1 MPSSKYTLRL
11 IIFIASCILVLAI
24 FSYFTTDLN
33 DLREKEIFFKI
44 RLPRLLMGFIAGAVL
59 SIAGL
64 SFQTIFQNPLASPFT
79 LGVASGASLGAA
91 IIIKANIHFEIFGV
105 SASFLGA
112 FAGSLISVF
121 FIVSMMRLK
130 KTDRSYTMLLS
141 GIAFSFFASSMILL
155 LNYLGDITDSF
166 KMARWTMGTLD
177 VIDYAPVL
185 RAMPFLIVSLGVVL
199 YYYRELDII
208 IFGKDFAYS
217 KGVDTEK
224 IERIF
229 FILISFSVGG
239 IISVCGPI
247 AFVGLIIPHLVKL
260 IMKMRHIQLSI
271 ACVFAGGTFL
281 SLCDI
286 LARMLLKTSQLPIG
300 IITSSLGAPFLIF
313 LLIKKSSK

>member
-1 MPSSKYTLRL
+1 MLSDKDTLR
-11 IIFIASCILVLAI
+11 ILI
-24 FSYFTTDLN
+24 FSIICISLISIFSFLSTDL
-33 DLREKEIFFKI
+33 DQPKEREIFYRI
-44 RLPRLLMGFIAGAVL
+44 RLPRLLLGFTAGAVL

-91 IIIKANIHFEIFGV
+91 IVIKTGLSKSIMGI
-105 SASFLGA
+105 SPSFIGA
-112 FAGSLISVF
+112 FAGSLLSVF
-121 FIVSMMRLK
+121 FIVGMMRLK
-130 KTDRSYTMLLS
+130 KTDRNYTMLLS

-155 LNYLGDITDSF
+155 LNYIGNIADSF
-166 KMARWTMGTLD
+166 KIARWTMGTLD

-185 RAMPFLIVSLGVVL
+185 RALPFLIISLGVVL

-224 IERIF
+224 IEMVF

-239 IISVCGPI
+239 IISICGPI
-247 AFVGLIIPHLVKL
+247 AFVGLIIPHIVKL
-260 IMKMRHIQLSI
+260 ILKMRHFHLAI

-286 LARMLLKTSQLPIG
+286 FARILLGNAQLPIG

-313 LLIKKSSK
+313 LLIRKSSK